1 MNIKSSVLVMGA
13 TKQTVKKDVGM
24 KEGNTFEGGSEML
37 RRGWGVVTVK
47 LGLVIAKEE
56 WRQSE
61 GRAKAG
67 RRKMGEEWVKKGRKV
82 FNGTKSCLL
91 ECCCCFNKLLG
102 YLL

>member
-1 MNIKSSVLVMGA
+1 MNVKSSVLVMGA

-24 KEGNTFEGGSEML
+24 KEGNTFGGSSEML

-61 GRAKAG
+61 GRAKAEG
-67 RRKMGEEWVKKGRKV
+67 GGDGEKRQES
-82 FNGTKSCLL
+82 F
-91 ECCCCFNKLLG
+91 
-102 YLL
+102 

>member
-1 MNIKSSVLVMGA
+1 
-13 TKQTVKKDVGM
+13 M

-61 GRAKAG
+61 GRAKAEG
-67 RRKMGEEWVKKGRKV
+67 GGVGEKRQES
-82 FNGTKSCLL
+82 F
-91 ECCCCFNKLLG
+91 
-102 YLL
+102 

>member
-1 MNIKSSVLVMGA
+1 
-13 TKQTVKKDVGM
+13 M

-61 GRAKAG
+61 GRRG
-67 RRKMGEEWVKKGRKV
+67 GDGEKWQES
-82 FNGTKSCLL
+82 F
-91 ECCCCFNKLLG
+91 
-102 YLL
+102 